1 VRGGVGA
8 ECSAELEDEEVYH
21 GENIDWWAGW
31 WIFGYRRC
39 SWRERAMVS
48 YRGFCSRGV
57 IEGEEWRED
66 MNSAV
71 SCCFR
76 VCS

>member
-1 VRGGVGA
+1 VRGRVGA
-8 ECSAELEDEEVYH
+8 ECSAELEGEEVYH
-21 GENIDWWAGW
+21 GENIGWWAGW
-31 WIFGYRRC
+31 GIFGYGRG

-48 YRGFCSRGV
+48 YRGFDSRGV

-71 SCCFR
+71 SSYPR
-76 VCS
+76 VYS